1 MSCWSWE
8 STTSPS
14 SGSVCRGEGEA
25 GRPGKKER
33 SWRALREV
41 QCSNPALLAQRIRAV
56 LDAYGTADPAGK
68 NALLKSVLDTV
79 WYQKEKKTK
88 PSDFQLTFTLR
99 AL

>member
-1 MSCWSWE
+1 M
-8 STTSPS
+8 
-14 SGSVCRGEGEA
+14 
-25 GRPGKKER
+25 
-33 SWRALREV
+33 
-41 QCSNPALLAQRIRAV
+41 

-68 NALLKSVLDTV
+68 NSLLKSVLDTV